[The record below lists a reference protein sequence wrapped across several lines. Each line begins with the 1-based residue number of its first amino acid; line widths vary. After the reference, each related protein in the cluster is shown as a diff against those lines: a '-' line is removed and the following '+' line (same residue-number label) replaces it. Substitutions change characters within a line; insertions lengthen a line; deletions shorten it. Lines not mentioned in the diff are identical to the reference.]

1 MPVEMCGV
9 ESARGM
15 PSLRRLLL
23 HYGGGGTLRTL
34 AARFL
39 AHIPRYVGY
48 INISLIDMV
57 FTGIHNEK
65 QLPFNTTIRSS
76 QLSISH
82 LALSFLGLYSTNLL
96 SRMR

>member
-23 HYGGGGTLRTL
+23 YMVEGEHCF